1 MDIKEY
7 IENGMV
13 ESYVLG
19 LSSPDENS
27 EMRKLLQ
34 EHPELET
41 EFEEV
46 EDVLHRLFYADAVPP
61 PVTLR
66 SRTLQPLNWADTEA
80 PKDEK
85 KPNFTFI
92 NMAPNQNDYMTV
104 HRVWKWI
111 MIAVFLLFKACLFIA
126 IYFYFKYRQVEDR
139 QQEREKIRQ
148 EQLQQQQQS
157 ARAAQNLY

>member
-1 MDIKEY
+1 MDIREY
-7 IENGMV
+7 IKDGHV

-19 LSSPDENS
+19 LSSPEEKS
-27 EMRKLLQ
+27 EMRELLR
-34 EHPELET
+34 EYPELET

-46 EDVLHRLFYADAVPP
+46 ELKFHRLFIEEAVLPP
-61 PVTLR
+61 ATLR
-66 SRTLQPLNWADTEA
+66 ARTLQPLNWADTKEQE
-80 PKDEK
+80 PK

-92 NMAPNQNDYMTV
+92 NMAPNQSDYITV

-111 MIAVFLLFKACLFIA
+111 FITSFLLFKACLFIA

-148 EQLQQQQQS
+148 EQVLQQQQN
-157 ARAAQNLY
+157 RAPQIVP